1 MQNKRGELTKLLRC
15 YLPVLLT
22 AVGESDAVSQES
34 RVSFK
39 ALSMDVS
46 SQISLGERESGYKTE
61 IALIFGKEIYS
72 SFLYFPSLSLPTI
85 PPLSSNL
92 NWHMQKKVIS
102 QFTQLQHP
110 WTCRDESSLTV

>member
-1 MQNKRGELTKLLRC
+1 MQNKRGELTKMLRS

-46 SQISLGERESGYKTE
+46 SQISLGERESSYKTE
-61 IALIFGKEIYS
+61 IALIFGKEICS
-72 SFLYFPSLSLPTI
+72 FFLYFPSLSLPTI
-85 PPLSSNL
+85 SLLAFNL